1 MVVIMKRE
9 FTPEQL
15 EAAVHTMEEGGVKVM
30 VSKGAETT
38 ILGAEGNAEHIDQ
51 EKLSLLPGVERV
63 MRVTEPYKKANRKYH
78 PEDTVIEL
86 SNGRS
91 VGGNRLAVIAG
102 PCSVESEAQIVGVAQ
117 AVKASGAAALRG
129 GAFKPRTSPYAFQGM
144 GNDGIR
150 LLQEAKEATGLPI
163 VTEIMSTDNVEMFEM
178 CVDVIQVGARNM
190 QNFDLLKQLGKT
202 SKPIL
207 LKRGL
212 SSTIE
217 EWLMSA
223 EYIMAGGNHRVILC
237 ERGIRTFETY
247 TRNTL
252 DLSAVLAVKQL
263 SHLPVVVDPSH
274 ACGKAWMVE
283 RMSLAAV
290 AAGADGLII
299 EVHNDPP
306 HALCDGAQSI
316 TPAQFDTLMGRLT
329 ALAPCV
335 GRELW
340 PALSNEEECAMKQTM
355 LIVGLGLIGGSL
367 ALALKGF
374 EDFEIVGVDVS
385 QPTLR
390 YAAEHGVG
398 DRVTEDAAAE
408 LPQADVVAL
417 ALHPQGIVDFLARYR
432 DAFKPGALVWD
443 VCGVKTA
450 ILEAAQVL
458 PGTVDFIGCHP
469 MAGTEFS
476 GVEHAFAEMF
486 RDSHFLLVPR
496 DDSRPEHIAL
506 LERLAAYIGCKDVC
520 RTTAQA
526 HDALI
531 AYTSQMMHLIA
542 VSVCDDPE
550 LFQCRGFEGSSF
562 RGCTRVAALDV
573 GLWTQLFSLNQPA
586 LLAAVDRLLD
596 NLQSYR
602 DALASGNRAALAE
615 KLAHSAA
622 RKREMDLPGPD
633 LLA

>member
-1 MVVIMKRE
+1 
-9 FTPEQL
+9 
-15 EAAVHTMEEGGVKVM
+15 
-30 VSKGAETT
+30 
-38 ILGAEGNAEHIDQ
+38 
-51 EKLSLLPGVERV
+51 
-63 MRVTEPYKKANRKYH
+63 
-78 PEDTVIEL
+78 
-86 SNGRS
+86 
-91 VGGNRLAVIAG
+91 
-102 PCSVESEAQIVGVAQ
+102 
-117 AVKASGAAALRG
+117 
-129 GAFKPRTSPYAFQGM
+129 
-144 GNDGIR
+144 
-150 LLQEAKEATGLPI
+150 
-163 VTEIMSTDNVEMFEM
+163 
-178 CVDVIQVGARNM
+178 
-190 QNFDLLKQLGKT
+190 
-202 SKPIL
+202 
-207 LKRGL
+207 
-212 SSTIE
+212 
-217 EWLMSA
+217 
-223 EYIMAGGNHRVILC
+223 
-237 ERGIRTFETY
+237 
-247 TRNTL
+247 
-252 DLSAVLAVKQL
+252 
-263 SHLPVVVDPSH
+263 
-274 ACGKAWMVE
+274 
-283 RMSLAAV
+283 
-290 AAGADGLII
+290 
-299 EVHNDPP
+299 
-306 HALCDGAQSI
+306 
-316 TPAQFDTLMGRLT
+316 
-329 ALAPCV
+329 
-335 GRELW
+335 
-340 PALSNEEECAMKQTM
+340 MKQTM

-531 AYTSQMMHLIA
+531 AYTSQMMHVIA
-542 VSVCDDPE
+542 VSVCDDPS
-550 LFQCRGFEGSSF
+550 LFDYQGFEGDSF

-573 GLWTQLFSLNQPA
+573 PLWTQLFSMNAEA
-586 LLAAVDRLLD
+586 LGRALEQLEENIRQYRQAI
-596 NLQSYR
+596 QS
-602 DALASGNRAALAE
+602 G
-615 KLAHSAA
+615 
-622 RKREMDLPGPD
+622 DLS
-633 LLA
+633 LIHI

>member
-1 MVVIMKRE
+1 
-9 FTPEQL
+9 
-15 EAAVHTMEEGGVKVM
+15 
-30 VSKGAETT
+30 
-38 ILGAEGNAEHIDQ
+38 
-51 EKLSLLPGVERV
+51 
-63 MRVTEPYKKANRKYH
+63 
-78 PEDTVIEL
+78 
-86 SNGRS
+86 
-91 VGGNRLAVIAG
+91 
-102 PCSVESEAQIVGVAQ
+102 
-117 AVKASGAAALRG
+117 
-129 GAFKPRTSPYAFQGM
+129 
-144 GNDGIR
+144 
-150 LLQEAKEATGLPI
+150 
-163 VTEIMSTDNVEMFEM
+163 
-178 CVDVIQVGARNM
+178 
-190 QNFDLLKQLGKT
+190 
-202 SKPIL
+202 
-207 LKRGL
+207 
-212 SSTIE
+212 
-217 EWLMSA
+217 
-223 EYIMAGGNHRVILC
+223 
-237 ERGIRTFETY
+237 
-247 TRNTL
+247 
-252 DLSAVLAVKQL
+252 
-263 SHLPVVVDPSH
+263 
-274 ACGKAWMVE
+274 
-283 RMSLAAV
+283 
-290 AAGADGLII
+290 
-299 EVHNDPP
+299 
-306 HALCDGAQSI
+306 
-316 TPAQFDTLMGRLT
+316 
-329 ALAPCV
+329 
-335 GRELW
+335 
-340 PALSNEEECAMKQTM
+340 MKQTM

-374 EDFEIVGVDVS
+374 EDFEIVGEDVS

-622 RKREMDLPGPD
+622 RKREMNLPGPD

>member
-1 MVVIMKRE
+1 
-9 FTPEQL
+9 
-15 EAAVHTMEEGGVKVM
+15 
-30 VSKGAETT
+30 
-38 ILGAEGNAEHIDQ
+38 
-51 EKLSLLPGVERV
+51 
-63 MRVTEPYKKANRKYH
+63 
-78 PEDTVIEL
+78 
-86 SNGRS
+86 
-91 VGGNRLAVIAG
+91 
-102 PCSVESEAQIVGVAQ
+102 
-117 AVKASGAAALRG
+117 
-129 GAFKPRTSPYAFQGM
+129 
-144 GNDGIR
+144 
-150 LLQEAKEATGLPI
+150 
-163 VTEIMSTDNVEMFEM
+163 
-178 CVDVIQVGARNM
+178 
-190 QNFDLLKQLGKT
+190 
-202 SKPIL
+202 
-207 LKRGL
+207 
-212 SSTIE
+212 
-217 EWLMSA
+217 
-223 EYIMAGGNHRVILC
+223 
-237 ERGIRTFETY
+237 
-247 TRNTL
+247 
-252 DLSAVLAVKQL
+252 
-263 SHLPVVVDPSH
+263 
-274 ACGKAWMVE
+274 
-283 RMSLAAV
+283 
-290 AAGADGLII
+290 
-299 EVHNDPP
+299 
-306 HALCDGAQSI
+306 
-316 TPAQFDTLMGRLT
+316 
-329 ALAPCV
+329 
-335 GRELW
+335 
-340 PALSNEEECAMKQTM
+340 MKQTM

-542 VSVCDDPE
+542 VSVCYDPE
-550 LFQCRGFEGSSF
+550 LFQC
-562 RGCTRVAALDV
+562 L
-573 GLWTQLFSLNQPA
+573 SLI
-586 LLAAVDRLLD
+586 
-596 NLQSYR
+596 
-602 DALASGNRAALAE
+602 
-615 KLAHSAA
+615 HI
-622 RKREMDLPGPD
+622 
-633 LLA
+633 

>member
-1 MVVIMKRE
+1 
-9 FTPEQL
+9 
-15 EAAVHTMEEGGVKVM
+15 
-30 VSKGAETT
+30 
-38 ILGAEGNAEHIDQ
+38 
-51 EKLSLLPGVERV
+51 
-63 MRVTEPYKKANRKYH
+63 
-78 PEDTVIEL
+78 
-86 SNGRS
+86 
-91 VGGNRLAVIAG
+91 
-102 PCSVESEAQIVGVAQ
+102 
-117 AVKASGAAALRG
+117 
-129 GAFKPRTSPYAFQGM
+129 
-144 GNDGIR
+144 
-150 LLQEAKEATGLPI
+150 
-163 VTEIMSTDNVEMFEM
+163 
-178 CVDVIQVGARNM
+178 
-190 QNFDLLKQLGKT
+190 
-202 SKPIL
+202 
-207 LKRGL
+207 
-212 SSTIE
+212 
-217 EWLMSA
+217 
-223 EYIMAGGNHRVILC
+223 
-237 ERGIRTFETY
+237 
-247 TRNTL
+247 
-252 DLSAVLAVKQL
+252 
-263 SHLPVVVDPSH
+263 
-274 ACGKAWMVE
+274 
-283 RMSLAAV
+283 
-290 AAGADGLII
+290 
-299 EVHNDPP
+299 
-306 HALCDGAQSI
+306 
-316 TPAQFDTLMGRLT
+316 
-329 ALAPCV
+329 
-335 GRELW
+335 
-340 PALSNEEECAMKQTM
+340 MKQTM

-398 DRVTEDAAAE
+398 DRVTGA
-408 LPQADVVAL
+408 PPPSSPGRRGGPGPP
-417 ALHPQGIVDFLARYR
+417 PQGIVDFLARYR